1 MQPRHYLFAACVFVI
16 TLSVLILTSRSDVAE
31 PFSVVGGSVDTRLAL
46 LGSTDHSANTKGTW
60 IKVATFVNSAANQS
74 HALTLEIYP
83 NSESAG
89 GSRQTVFVLAQNTGT
104 GPDSAP
110 IVVQKN
116 TWDSSNWATP
126 TIITAS
132 LVLTQSASSTL
143 TNQYDLYLQ
152 LGVPNATGIPAN
164 WILSKFNTSDIVALG
179 DVTPVT
185 AVPTGTATYAA
196 PSSSAPASSAVATTG
211 PAINPTPL
219 TAYWQQ
225 SGAVS
230 APANTPPKLTPAFWT
245 LLSSVSS
252 IPAGVTIMN
261 ASGGI
266 VIPYRGIY
274 AMTLGWDPG
283 SVGGVE
289 QMWFDWS
296 GSGSGRLGAA
306 QISANQYTVTTC
318 SYTGPL
324 AAGDVL
330 TPTLYFT
337 AATNIAASSP
347 PSPYITMSISLLQ
360 RF

>member
-1 MQPRHYLFAACVFVI
+1 MQARHYLFAACVAVI
-16 TLSVLILTSRSDVAE
+16 TLSVLVLTSRPDIAE

-46 LGSTDHSANTKGTW
+46 LGSTDHSTNTKGTW
-60 IKVATFVNSAANQS
+60 IKVATFTNSVANQS
-74 HALTLEIYP
+74 HALTLEVYP

-89 GSRQTVFVLAQNTGT
+89 GSRQTYFVLAQNTAS
-104 GPDSAP
+104 GPDAAP

-116 TWDSSNWATP
+116 TWDSSNWTAP
-126 TIITAS
+126 TFVSAI
-132 LVLTQSASSTL
+132 LVLTQSATAAL

-164 WILSKFNTSDIVALG
+164 WILSGFSTSDIVAVG
-179 DVTPVT
+179 DVAPVS
-185 AVPTGTATYAA
+185 AVPAATATYTG
-196 PSSSAPASSAVATTG
+196 SSNATTTG
-211 PAINPTPL
+211 PAVNPIPL

-245 LLSSVSS
+245 MLPSVSS
-252 IPAGVTIMN
+252 IPAGVTLMN
-261 ASGGI
+261 ASGAI

-274 AMTLGWDPG
+274 AMMLGWDPG

-289 QMWFDWS
+289 QMWFDWT
-296 GSGSGRLGAA
+296 GSGTGRLGAA
-306 QISANQYTVTTC
+306 QISVNQYTVTTC

-330 TPTLYFT
+330 TPTLYFN

-347 PSPYITMSISLLQ
+347 PSPYITMSIALLQ